1 MSTTAFIPFRFLAQT
16 PLFSVSPCQS
26 PSLPL
31 IIRIAM
37 RAIRC
42 KYSRKMTK
50 GRGGAPSVDLYCG
63 REGGAIRI

>member
-42 KYSRKMTK
+42 KYNRKMSK
-50 GRGGAPSVDLYCG
+50 VGRGSQLIFIAG
-63 REGGAIRI
+63 ENETKI